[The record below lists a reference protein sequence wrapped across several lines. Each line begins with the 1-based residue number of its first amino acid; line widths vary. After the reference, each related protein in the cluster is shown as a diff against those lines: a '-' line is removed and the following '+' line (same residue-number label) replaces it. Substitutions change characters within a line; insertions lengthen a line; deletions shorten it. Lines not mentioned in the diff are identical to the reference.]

1 MRDGQSS
8 LILLFHTTEE
18 RDRPSLRDL
27 GNIRPVLFERLC
39 KALKKEFDVVGLKTL
54 VDGLSGDSGRSGR
67 PLAVTFDDGGK
78 SYASFAA
85 PIMSSLGVPST
96 CFLITDCVAGGSIY
110 WRYLFNY
117 CINSGH
123 GRDLA
128 GLVSAAYGAHL
139 KEDEVISFTRRNYGR
154 AKNRNITEGIA
165 QRIITEE
172 EYLAEEGEL
181 FLSLADITRLKA
193 DSLVE
198 FGVHTRT
205 HPVMKGLSEE
215 EMQDEISGSIAFYR
229 ERIKDAVPMFSVPF
243 GRLYRDYDERTVCA
257 ALELDVPAV
266 FSAYGGGNGKGQL
279 LYNLRRIPV
288 TEARLEG
295 GVEAFVRSL
304 RDADVAPE
312 YIEKERSLRLAVERW
327 QKLYGINHASKT

>member
-27 GNIRPVLFERLC
+27 GNIPPAVFEKLC

-54 VDGLSGDSGRSGR
+54 VDGLSGDSGIAGR

-85 PIMSSLGVPST
+85 PVMSSLGIPST
-96 CFLITDCVAGGSIY
+96 CFLITDCVGGGCIY

-139 KEDEVISFTRRNYGR
+139 KEDEVISFTRRNYDK
-154 AKNRNITEGIA
+154 AKNSNIMEGIL

-172 EYLAEEGEL
+172 KYLAEEGEL
-181 FLSLADITRLKA
+181 FLSLDDIARLKA
-193 DSLVE
+193 DPLVE
-198 FGVHTRT
+198 FGVHTRS
-205 HPVMKGLSEE
+205 HPVMKALSEE
-215 EMQDEISGSIAFYR
+215 DIQDEISGSVAFYK
-229 ERIKDAVPMFSVPF
+229 EKVGHNAPMFSVPF
-243 GRLYRDYDERTVCA
+243 GRLYRDYDERTVVA
-257 ALELDVPAV
+257 ALGCSIPAV
-266 FSAYGGGNGKGQL
+266 FSAYGGSNERGQPR
-279 LYNLRRIPV
+279 YNVRRIPV
-288 TEARLEG
+288 TEALLEG

-304 RDADVAPE
+304 RDASVAPE

-327 QKLYGINHASKT
+327 QK